1 LDPLAYWLA
10 FNRVRGIGPARL
22 RALLDVFGSVEAAWH
37 APVEKLN
44 QVGLDRRS
52 TANLLEARK
61 SLDLEAELVRL
72 RQAGVQAY
80 TWEDA
85 AYPARLLAI
94 NDAPPVL
101 YVKGELRPQ
110 DDFAVAMVGTR
121 QASVY
126 GKEATRRLA
135 GDLARSGVTIVS
147 GLALGID
154 TQAHQ
159 SALEAGGRTL
169 AVLGC
174 GVDVI
179 YPWDNKGLAERIVKQ
194 GALVSDYPLGTRPEA
209 TNFPP
214 RNRVISGLS
223 RAVIVVEA
231 GERSG
236 ALITAKFAADQ
247 GRDVFA
253 VPGSIFNR
261 NSLGTNALIRD
272 GARPL
277 LSASEVLED
286 LDMDAAVQQAEARA
300 LIPGDETEA
309 LLLKT
314 LSDEPIH
321 VDAVRQA
328 TGLPIATVSSTL
340 ALMELKGLIRQVGGM
355 NYIRAN

>member
-22 RALLDVFGSVEAAWH
+22 HALLDAFGSIEGAWF
-37 APVEKLN
+37 APAEKLTEI
-44 QVGLDRRS
+44 GLDRRS

-61 SLDLEAELVRL
+61 SLDLEAELARL
-72 RQAGVQAY
+72 QRAGAQAF

-85 AYPARLLAI
+85 AYPARLLTI

-101 YVKGELRPQ
+101 FVRGELTSQ

-159 SALEAGGRTL
+159 AALEAGGRTL

-179 YPWDNKGLAERIVKQ
+179 YPWDNKGLAERIVNQ
-194 GALVSDYPLGTRPEA
+194 GALISDYPLGTRPEA

-214 RNRVISGLS
+214 RNRIISGLS

-261 NSLGTNALIRD
+261 NSQGTNALIRD

-277 LSASEVLED
+277 LSVDEVLED
-286 LDMDAAVQQAEARA
+286 LNLVAAAQQAEARA

-309 LLLKT
+309 MLLKA
-314 LSDEPIH
+314 LGDEPVH
-321 VDAVRQA
+321 VDAVRLA

-340 ALMELKGLIRQVGGM
+340 VLMELKGLVRQVGGM
-355 NYIRAN
+355 NYVRAH